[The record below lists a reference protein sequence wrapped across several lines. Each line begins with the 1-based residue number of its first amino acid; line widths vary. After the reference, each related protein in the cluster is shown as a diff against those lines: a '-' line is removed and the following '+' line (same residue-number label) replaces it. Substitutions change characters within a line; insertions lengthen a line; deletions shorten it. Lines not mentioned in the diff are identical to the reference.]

1 MRYPRHPRRATGP
14 RRSASAA
21 AALVVLGIAAEPA
34 FGDARVGLGPP
45 FVVQVIAKAGIDGG
59 HQIVVEPFRDG
70 SRVGWRARQ
79 LSGGQP
85 PFSSIDP
92 DCDVNGLL
100 NDVVCDG
107 AQTGATITMGDSRD
121 VVRVRQINVDV
132 PRGGGGFAGPSCFEI
147 PGNTSVVTTRVSL
160 GPNDDEASYDV
171 GGLVC
176 TIGTFAAG
184 HELLQR
190 LDVSGGTG
198 ADVISGSPFDDLLKG
213 DAQGDTLSGL
223 GGRDVLEGGDNRD
236 TLAGGADD
244 DTLRGG
250 PGDDTLRGGDGDDRF
265 TQEDGADVVEGG
277 GGADRMSYES
287 TIVPVSVDLGDDLA
301 NDGLFVAGQV
311 DERDLL
317 RSIEVVVGGGSADT
331 LRGGAAADEL
341 RGGGGG
347 DTIDGRDGG
356 DTLRGEDGPDT
367 LLGGPGRDTI
377 VPGFGADA
385 IDGGPDQDTLSYL
398 QSGLTPVV
406 VDLGAQGGAA
416 GGHTG
421 DPEASIQGI
430 EHVTGGLGGDTL
442 SGNPGVSNVLD
453 GGFGRDTLT
462 AGGGDTLLGGRGD
475 DLLRGGS
482 GFLGGSDVL
491 DGGEDDDR
499 IEAAGGG
506 VDTILCGPG
515 VDTAVADSG
524 DIFGRFGVDAA
535 CEVVEATPVDDGPP
549 SRAVGR
555 ALRADRAGRVRVR
568 VLCPAAAVVPCRGVL
583 TVRGADRR
591 ARLLGSR
598 RYLIAPG
605 ATATV
610 TLRLR
615 GRLPARVSVRTRERG
630 ATAGP
635 LLRRSA
641 VQMRLSG
648 R

>member
-1 MRYPRHPRRATGP
+1 MRYRRHPRRATGP
-14 RRSASAA
+14 RRSAYAA

-34 FGDARVGLGPP
+34 LGDARVGLGPP

-121 VVRVRQINVDV
+121 VVRVRQINLDV

-147 PGNTSVVTTRVSL
+147 PGNASVVTTRVSL
-160 GPNDDEASYDV
+160 GPNDDEASYDAS
-171 GGLVC
+171 GLVC

-213 DAQGDTLSGL
+213 DAQGDTLNGL
-223 GGRDVLEGGDNRD
+223 GGRDVLEGGDDRD
-236 TLAGGADD
+236 TLAGGADE

-277 GGADRMSYES
+277 GGTDRMSYES

-317 RSIEVVVGGGSADT
+317 RSIEIVVGGGSADT

-341 RGGGGG
+341 RGGASG
-347 DTIDGRDGG
+347 DTMDGRGG
-356 DTLRGEDGPDT
+356 ADTLRGEDGADALT
-367 LLGGPGRDTI
+367 GGPGADLI
-377 VPGFGADA
+377 LPGPGADV
-385 IDGGPDQDTLSYL
+385 IDGGGDRDTLSYIAP
-398 QSGLTPVV
+398 GITPVV
-406 VDLGAQGGAA
+406 VDLGAFGGAT
-416 GGHTG
+416 GGPAT
-421 DPEASIQGI
+421 DPDARITGI
-430 EHVTGGLGGDTL
+430 ENVTGGLGPDTL
-442 SGNPGVSNVLD
+442 SGDVGSNVLD
-453 GGFGRDTLT
+453 GSFGRDTLQ

-482 GFLGGSDVL
+482 GGVASDVL

-515 VDTAVADSG
+515 ADTAIADSG

-535 CEVVEATPVDDGPP
+535 CEVVQATPVDDGPP

-555 ALRADRAGRVRVR
+555 ALRADRTGRVRVR
-568 VLCPAAAVVPCRGVL
+568 VLCPAAAVLPCRGVL
-583 TVRGADRR
+583 TVRSADRR
-591 ARLLGSR
+591 TRLLGSR
-598 RYLIAPG
+598 RYRIALG

-610 TLRLR
+610 SLRLR

-630 ATAGP
+630 ATTGP

-641 VQMRLSG
+641 VHMRLSG